1 MAVSDYLAKA
11 TSEDVEQ
18 GNVVTTSLPTDDA
31 DILERGT
38 IGSTHWDRYNDR
50 FLNTPDHTHDSD
62 YADILHDHDSDYA
75 DISHDHDSDYADI
88 SHDHDSDYAD
98 ISHDH
103 DSDYA
108 DISHTHDTTIVN
120 TTRVTTSPY
129 TVQSDD
135 EVIFVDTDG
144 GAITVNLLAGVE
156 GKHLKII
163 NCGSGGNDVTVDP
176 NDTEQ
181 LYGAGAGIASTMSD
195 GEVINIHYNSVE
207 GWW

>member
-50 FLNTPDHTHDSD
+50 FLNTPDHTHNSD
-62 YADILHDHDSDYA
+62 YADIL
-75 DISHDHDSDYADI
+75 
-88 SHDHDSDYAD
+88 HDHDSDYAD

-120 TTRVTTSPY
+120 TTRVTISPY